1 MKSKIALFLISLSM
15 LSCARQDTGL
25 SQQQV
30 EALMQQWLKL
40 WSSYDTNQLDA
51 IFWNSPDLTYFS
63 SEKKGL
69 IKGFDQLKPHHE
81 GFGFIAGGKTPAKA
95 LWLDEQNITLHGN
108 TAVVDAIWWFGD
120 KQMPRDSV
128 QQGPCTFVV
137 IRDKEEEVKIAH
149 VHFGNY

>member
-1 MKSKIALFLISLSM
+1 
-15 LSCARQDTGL
+15 
-25 SQQQV
+25 
-30 EALMQQWLKL
+30 MQQWLKL
-40 WSSYDTNQLDA
+40 WSSYDTDKLDDV
-51 IFWNSPDLTYFS
+51 FWNSPDLTYFS

-81 GFGFIAGGKTPAKA
+81 GFGFVAGGKTPAKT
-95 LWLDEQNITLHGN
+95 LWLEDVNITRHGN
-108 TAVVDAIWWFGD
+108 TAVVDAIWLFGD

-137 IRDKEEEVKIAH
+137 IRDEGGQVKIAH